1 MVRLILVR
9 HGETAWNVQA
19 RYQGQTDVPLS
30 DAGRRQAAALAR
42 RLAREK
48 IDVIYAS
55 PLERAHRTA
64 ASIAAV
70 HGLPV
75 NGDARLRE
83 MAFGAWEGL
92 TYGEIRQRFLQALAA
107 WEADPLDTAPPDG
120 ESLSQ
125 VAARVR
131 SALDDVARVHAGQTV
146 LLVGHGGPL
155 RVLLCLTL
163 GLDPRAHW
171 RFRLDTASISELCL
185 YEGGSTLGYLNDT
198 GHLAGGVAQGV
209 TGGTRPGRLI
219 LVLGGA
225 RSGKSSFAQQLA
237 HELGGEQVLF
247 VATAGAGD
255 EEMRRR
261 IEKHRRERPAG
272 WHTLEAQR
280 DVGQAILDHAAEP
293 RVILV
298 DCLTLLVSNLLV
310 DADDPFAA
318 DVEAQVMAEVE
329 GLETC
334 VEQQS
339 GYLIVVSN
347 EVGLGLVPP
356 YPLGRAYRDLLGRAN
371 HVLARVADD
380 VYMMVAGIPVL
391 IKGSG
396 ILDAEQPIDLAMLP
410 KSDR

>member
-1 MVRLILVR
+1 M
-9 HGETAWNVQA
+9 
-19 RYQGQTDVPLS
+19 
-30 DAGRRQAAALAR
+30 
-42 RLAREK
+42 
-48 IDVIYAS
+48 
-55 PLERAHRTA
+55 
-64 ASIAAV
+64 
-70 HGLPV
+70 GL
-75 NGDARLRE
+75 G
-83 MAFGAWEGL
+83 
-92 TYGEIRQRFLQALAA
+92 
-107 WEADPLDTAPPDG
+107 
-120 ESLSQ
+120 
-125 VAARVR
+125 
-131 SALDDVARVHAGQTV
+131 
-146 LLVGHGGPL
+146 
-155 RVLLCLTL
+155 
-163 GLDPRAHW
+163 PRAHW
-171 RFRLDTASISELCL
+171 RFRLDTASVSEVCL

-198 GHLAGGVAQGV
+198 GHLAGGVVQGV
-209 TGGTRPGRLI
+209 THGTRPGRLI

-261 IEKHRRERPAG
+261 IEKHQRERPAG
-272 WHTLEAQR
+272 WLTLEAQR

-329 GLETC
+329 GLEAC
-334 VEQQS
+334 VEQHS

-396 ILDAEQPIDLAMLP
+396 IGNAEQSVELAMPP
-410 KSDR
+410 KDDR